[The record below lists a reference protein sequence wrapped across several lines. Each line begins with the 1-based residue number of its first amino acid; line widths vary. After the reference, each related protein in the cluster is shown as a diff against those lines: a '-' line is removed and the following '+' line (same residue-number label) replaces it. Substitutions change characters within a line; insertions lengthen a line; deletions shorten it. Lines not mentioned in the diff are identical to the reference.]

1 MFVERFASS
10 PEYKRI
16 LIIRYGLRISL
27 LLLTKFKQIDLFQI
41 CLVLAAKFADDS
53 FKFSKFK

>member
-41 CLVLAAKFADDS
+41 CLVLAAKFADD
-53 FKFSKFK
+53 